1 MGTLT
6 SLFNVSLSALQAYQ
20 VALNVTAN
28 NVANQNTVGYT
39 RETVNFQSADVV
51 TLNGVAEGGV
61 TTGTGPVSQRDRI
74 LEQSVQQQTQQQAQ
88 SSTLQSALE
97 QIENVFGLTSTAT
110 SASSTVLGSAM
121 NDFFSSLSSLTAN
134 PSDTATR
141 QNVLTTANALA
152 QTFNSAA
159 GQLQQISSGLDQ
171 QVTGIVGQINS
182 LAATVASLNQQITSA
197 SPSGDAGVLE
207 DQRQSAIAQLSQY
220 IGLDQISTQQNGIT
234 LTTSSGEVLVA
245 GNQAVPLSTT
255 LVGGTTHILAGP
267 NQDDITV
274 NTTGGQLGGVLQA
287 RDQELPTFTT
297 ALDNLAYGIATQVN
311 TQNEQGIDA
320 NGNPGQAIFNIGSSA
335 SGAAAAISVSTSD
348 PNAVAAAIAGEGSAG
363 NDNAQ
368 ALANLSTANIVA
380 GQTATNFFA
389 SFLDQIGAATATATD
404 DSTSQQAALTQLT
417 TQRDSL
423 SGVSLDEEASNLTQ
437 YQKSY
442 EAAAKVFSIVD
453 TIMAD
458 AINLGVQTTVT

>member
-6 SLFNVSLSALQAYQ
+6 SLFNVSLSALQADQ

-28 NVANQNTVGYT
+28 NVANQNIVGYT

-61 TTGTGPVSQRDRI
+61 TAGAGPVSQRDRI
-74 LEQSVQQQTQQQAQ
+74 LEQRVQQQTQQQAQ
-88 SSTLQSALE
+88 STTLQSTLE
-97 QIENVFGLTSTAT
+97 QIQNVFGLTSTTT
-110 SASSTVLGSAM
+110 SAGSTALGSAM
-121 NDFFSSLSSLTAN
+121 DNFFSSLSSLTAN

-159 GQLQQISSGLDQ
+159 SQLQQISSGLDQ

-182 LAATVASLNQQITSA
+182 LAAIVASLNQQIASV

-255 LVGGTTHILAGP
+255 LVSGTTHILAGA
-267 NQDDITV
+267 NQDDITA

-320 NGNPGQAIFNIGSSA
+320 NGNPGQAIFTIGSSA

-348 PNAVAAAIAGEGSAG
+348 PTAVAAAVAGEGSAG
-363 NDNAQ
+363 NENAQ

-380 GQTATNFFA
+380 GQTATSFFA

-404 DSTSQQAALTQLT
+404 DSTSLQAALNQLT

-453 TIMAD
+453 SIMAD